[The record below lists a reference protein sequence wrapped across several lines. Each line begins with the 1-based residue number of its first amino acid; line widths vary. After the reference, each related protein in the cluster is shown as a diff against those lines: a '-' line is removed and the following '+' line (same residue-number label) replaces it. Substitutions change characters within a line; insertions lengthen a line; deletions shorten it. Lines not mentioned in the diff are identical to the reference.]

1 MRRGCA
7 VLAALFALGLS
18 AGAEDAPKAEIFA
31 GYSFVSAA
39 FPANPDPAAGGFR
52 GSLNGWNGSAAF
64 NVNRSLGIVADFG
77 GYYGSPTKG
86 TTFKPANCVLCTGNA
101 TATLHNLHTFTFGPQ
116 FSVRSHELT
125 GFAHA
130 LFGGASIREDM
141 NFFGPLPR
149 ISTTSFAMMFGGG
162 VDIRLSSRWVMR
174 LQPDY
179 FTTQI
184 LDRKQNNFRVSTGLV
199 FRIGQ

>member
-7 VLAALFALGLS
+7 VLAVLFALGLS
-18 AGAEDAPKAEIFA
+18 AWTEDAPKAEIFA
-31 GYSFVSAA
+31 GYSFVSVA
-39 FPANPDPAAGGFR
+39 FPANSDPAAGVFR

-77 GYYGSPTKG
+77 GYYGSPTKS

-101 TATLHNLHTFTFGPQ
+101 TATLHNMHTFTFGPQ
-116 FSVRSHELT
+116 FSVRSHDLT

-141 NFFGPLPR
+141 NFFGPQPR
-149 ISTTSFAMMFGGG
+149 ISTTSFAMIFGGG
-162 VDIRLSSRWVMR
+162 VDIRLSSRWVVR
-174 LQPDY
+174 FQPDY
-179 FTTQI
+179 FTAQI
-184 LDRKQNNFRVSTGLV
+184 LDRRQNNFRFSTGVV
-199 FRIGQ
+199 FRL